1 MPRARSVVCSGVGL
15 HADIKS
21 WFQRAAPKLAFD
33 GATDADLQ
41 RLEKT
46 IDTELPLALA
56 FMLREAN
63 GSMWFMEKEG
73 MSCAAIAEV
82 VGKLE
87 GQRSWRAGIVP
98 FAGDEGM
105 GLLVVDTRDK
115 GAAVYEWDE
124 DDGVSSDPVAPS
136 LAQYLEMY
144 RNQLLAGHCEY
155 LDDAG
160 VVEKGG
166 GGGQSRK

>member
-1 MPRARSVVCSGVGL
+1 
-15 HADIKS
+15 
-21 WFQRAAPKLAFD
+21 
-33 GATDADLQ
+33 
-41 RLEKT
+41 
-46 IDTELPLALA
+46 
-56 FMLREAN
+56 
-63 GSMWFMEKEG
+63 
-73 MSCAAIAEV
+73 
-82 VGKLE
+82 
-87 GQRSWRAGIVP
+87 
-98 FAGDEGM
+98 M

-160 VVEKGG
+160 VVEKVGG
-166 GGGQSRK
+166 GGGGKSRK